1 MSSQLQTL
9 SDKFNALLTQYTNTY
24 QEYISLVNSNRNSL
38 TSVPNSSFFSQ
49 RYIKTLN
56 NSTLDACKAACE
68 SNSSC
73 SGATFNNS
81 LRNCT
86 INSGAGRIVPTTK
99 STAIAKQAMYYSYQ
113 LQQLNSQ
120 LTKINQ
126 QMMKISNS
134 SHNNFQKSQQYTQ
147 QREQAL
153 QNNYQV
159 LSQERYH
166 IDEMVREFQTIDAAY
181 NDGTL
186 VVTANYYNYIV
197 LVFVVVFLI
206 FLFMKFSLF
215 GEQRGGGGSGSN
227 ISNNSLFIFIIL
239 SVIII
244 FNSFIKK

>member
-9 SDKFNALLTQYTNTY
+9 SNQFNALLTQYTNTY

-38 TSVPNSSFFSQ
+38 TTVPNSSFFSQ

-56 NSTLDACKAACE
+56 NSTLDACTAACA

-86 INSGAGRIVPTTK
+86 INSGFGRIVPTTK
-99 STAIAKQAMYYSYQ
+99 STAIVQQAMYYSYQ

-134 SHNNFQKSQQYTQ
+134 SYNNFQQSRQLTL
-147 QREQAL
+147 QRDKAL

-159 LSQERYH
+159 LSEERYH

-197 LVFVVVFLI
+197 LLFVVVFLI
-206 FLFMKFSLF
+206 FLFMRFSLF

-227 ISNNSLFIFIIL
+227 ISHNSLFIFIIL

>member
-1 MSSQLQTL
+1 M
-9 SDKFNALLTQYTNTY
+9 
-24 QEYISLVNSNRNSL
+24 
-38 TSVPNSSFFSQ
+38 
-49 RYIKTLN
+49 
-56 NSTLDACKAACE
+56 
-68 SNSSC
+68 
-73 SGATFNNS
+73 
-81 LRNCT
+81 
-86 INSGAGRIVPTTK
+86 GRIVPTTK
-99 STAIAKQAMYYSYQ
+99 STAIVKQAMYYSYQ

-134 SHNNFQKSQQYTQ
+134 NHNNFQKSKQYTQ
-147 QREQAL
+147 QREKAL

-181 NDGTL
+181 NDGNL
-186 VVTANYYNYIV
+186 VVTSNYYNYIV

-215 GEQRGGGGSGSN
+215 VEQRGGGSGSN
-227 ISNNSLFIFIIL
+227 ISHNSLFIFIVL

-244 FNSFIKK
+244 FNSFIKI